1 MKAGEEAGAPAG
13 EAVPADVGVPEDDA
27 ADVVS
32 EDVVSEDSV
41 SEDAVSEDSVS
52 ADAVSADD
60 GEDSGGGDRDDEP
73 DDEAKPARR
82 AGAPIW
88 LTAMTVLVAL
98 LIAGVVTVAINLS
111 DVRGDNAQASSRAAA
126 ISVART
132 AVTDLTTANYRDPQ
146 RYVQKLKPLAVGTFL
161 SQFTNSAS
169 GFEDLLTQG
178 KVQTTGRVVDVGVQ
192 RLGSGTAQ
200 LTVLV
205 YETVKNSQ
213 TPKGSQRAY
222 RMTVSMIQSGSQ
234 WLVSN
239 VESVA

>member
-1 MKAGEEAGAPAG
+1 MKAGEEAEALVEEDVPAAAGAPEDGAEPAAG
-13 EAVPADVGVPEDDA
+13 PAAGGPDGDESGVEAC
-27 ADVVS
+27 
-32 EDVVSEDSV
+32 
-41 SEDAVSEDSVS
+41 
-52 ADAVSADD
+52 
-60 GEDSGGGDRDDEP
+60 
-73 DDEAKPARR
+73 DEAEPARR
-82 AGAPIW
+82 AGAPVW
-88 LTAMTVLVAL
+88 LAAMTVLVVL
-98 LIAGVVTVAINLS
+98 LIAGVVTIAINLS
-111 DVRGDNAQASSRAAA
+111 DVRGNDAQASSRAAA
-126 ISVART
+126 VSVART

-146 RYVQKLKPLAVGTFL
+146 QYVQRLKPLAVGTFL

-169 GFEDLLTQG
+169 GFQDLLTQG

-192 RLGSGTAQ
+192 RMGNGTAQ